1 MKQEIHIQPQIKYII
16 IIDNIIYM
24 CYNCTMT
31 SGTDDTVDVGVAI
44 ILKLFERG
52 WYDDFIRL

>member
-1 MKQEIHIQPQIKYII
+1 MA
-16 IIDNIIYM
+16 
-24 CYNCTMT
+24 
-31 SGTDDTVDVGVAI
+31 SGTDDTVDVGVDDDLDDDIDDVVAAI

>member
-1 MKQEIHIQPQIKYII
+1 
-16 IIDNIIYM
+16 
-24 CYNCTMT
+24 MT